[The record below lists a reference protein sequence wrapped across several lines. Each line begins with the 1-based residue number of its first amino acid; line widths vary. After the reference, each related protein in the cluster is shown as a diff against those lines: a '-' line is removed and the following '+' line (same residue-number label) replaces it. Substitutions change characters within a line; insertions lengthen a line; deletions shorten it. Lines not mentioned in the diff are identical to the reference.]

1 MQQTAEPSL
10 SHCLTMNDITALT
23 SDEYQAMEDE
33 FRSIL
38 TENHIPDDWTYGRH
52 HWAYTQLL
60 YMVIKHERDTIIGL
74 QLTIDEMRGDA

>member
-1 MQQTAEPSL
+1 MQENTAPNL
-10 SHCLTMNDITALT
+10 SHGLTMNDITSLT

-38 TENHIPDDWTYGRH
+38 TPCHI
-52 HWAYTQLL
+52 AYTHLL
-60 YMVIKHERDTIIGL
+60 YMVIMHERNTIIGL